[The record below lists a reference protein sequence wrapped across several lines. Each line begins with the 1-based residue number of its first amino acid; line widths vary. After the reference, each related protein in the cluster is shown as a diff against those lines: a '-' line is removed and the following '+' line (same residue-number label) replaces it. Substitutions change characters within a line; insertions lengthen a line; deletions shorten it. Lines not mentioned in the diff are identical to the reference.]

1 MRWGVTV
8 DHITVTSIMNVMKE
22 FLPPHTSIAVADS
35 EKFIYYKPSK
45 LVDLR
50 IRPGEPYKKGSGAA
64 KAIAEKHEIS
74 EYIDSD
80 VYGIPYY
87 AVSVPLFNGAHV
99 VGAVTTIFPA
109 KPSPIAANFFTVKAE
124 DCWYPVSYENVVYL
138 EAENRKTKVQ
148 AVGGEGYHKMSLT
161 ELEFMLPSELFIRV
175 HRSYIVNV
183 SHIQEIQPDSHSTF
197 LLVMKD
203 ETKIPVSQTYS
214 SSFRKALNY

>member
-1 MRWGVTV
+1 MDPVT
-8 DHITVTSIMNVMKE
+8 ISSIMNVMKE
-22 FLPPHTSIAVADS
+22 FLPPYTSVAVADS
-35 EKFIYYKPSK
+35 EKFIYYQPSK

-50 IRPGEPYKKGSGAA
+50 IRAGEPYKAGSGAA
-64 KAIAEKHEIS
+64 KAIAERHEIS

-87 AVSVPLFNGAHV
+87 AVSVPLFNDAQV

-109 KPSPIAANFFTVKAE
+109 KPSPIAANFFTIKSE
-124 DCWYPVSYENVVYL
+124 DCWYPVAYENIVYL

-148 AVGGEGYHKMSLT
+148 SVSGEGYHKMNLT
-161 ELEFMLPSELFIRV
+161 ELEFMLPNDYFIRV

-183 SHIQEIQPDSHSTF
+183 KHIEEIQPDSHSTF

-203 ETKIPVSQTYS
+203 RTKIPVSQTYA
-214 SSFRKALNY
+214 SSFRKALNF